1 MIYLRFGDF
10 CFFFGE
16 GVFFGVFFY
25 MFVSFCCCFV
35 FLSRRLKMLILNLQ
49 TASPTF
55 KNDGFTM
62 EILTFLK
69 NQSFVLENWF
79 GCFLA
84 LFLADFGWSVSYWK
98 TGLGAF
104 WRFLVFLGWSW
115 GYDWVSGALRST
127 KSGFE
132 ILFFFTPSLS

>member
-1 MIYLRFGDF
+1 MSI
-10 CFFFGE
+10 
-16 GVFFGVFFY
+16 
-25 MFVSFCCCFV
+25 
-35 FLSRRLKMLILNLQ
+35 LSLQ

-69 NQSFVLENWF
+69 NQSFVLEDWF

-84 LFLADFGWSVSYWK
+84 LFLAHFGWSVSYWK

-104 WRFLVFLGWSW
+104 WRFLVFFGWSW
-115 GYDWVSGALRST
+115 GYDGVSGALRST

-132 ILFFFTPSLS
+132 ILFFLGQVCPKK

>member
-1 MIYLRFGDF
+1 MSI
-10 CFFFGE
+10 
-16 GVFFGVFFY
+16 
-25 MFVSFCCCFV
+25 
-35 FLSRRLKMLILNLQ
+35 LSLQ

-79 GCFLA
+79 GYFLA
-84 LFLADFGWSVSYWK
+84 LFLADFGWSVSFWE

-104 WRFLVFLGWSW
+104 WRFLG
-115 GYDWVSGALRST
+115 DPEALLNV
-127 KSGFE
+127 E
-132 ILFFFTPSLS
+132 IGLTDAKNLA

>member
-1 MIYLRFGDF
+1 MSI
-10 CFFFGE
+10 
-16 GVFFGVFFY
+16 
-25 MFVSFCCCFV
+25 
-35 FLSRRLKMLILNLQ
+35 LSLQ

-79 GCFLA
+79 GYFLA
-84 LFLADFGWSVSYWK
+84 LFLADFGWSVSFWE

-104 WRFLVFLGWSW
+104 WRFLVFLG
-115 GYDWVSGALRST
+115 
-127 KSGFE
+127 
-132 ILFFFTPSLS
+132 